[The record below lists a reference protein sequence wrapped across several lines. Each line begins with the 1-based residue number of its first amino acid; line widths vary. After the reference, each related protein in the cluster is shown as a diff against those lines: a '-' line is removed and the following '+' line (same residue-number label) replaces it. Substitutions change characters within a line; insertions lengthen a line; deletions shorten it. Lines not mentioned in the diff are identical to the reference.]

1 MDPAPPRSPE
11 QFIADFFT
19 EYTAA
24 ALDGDTD
31 PADVV
36 DRFHTPDIVQV
47 ADGIRLDRDR
57 LVAHLRPVRKNL
69 RDYRF
74 EVEEVIAD
82 GDRMAVRMT
91 IHATMRMTGTVTTE
105 VFLFGEFTPDGKLRR
120 ADQLT
125 RTVPAA

>member
-1 MDPAPPRSPE
+1 MDPAMPRTPE
-11 QFIADFFT
+11 RFVADFFT
-19 EYTAA
+19 AFTAA
-24 ALDGDTD
+24 ALDPGAD
-31 PADVV
+31 PAAVV
-36 DRFHTPDIVQV
+36 DRFHTPDVVQI

-74 EVEEVIAD
+74 EVHEVIAD

-91 IHATMRMTGTVTTE
+91 IHATMRTTGTVATE
-105 VFLFGEFTPDGKLRR
+105 VFLFGEFTPDGRLRR

-125 RTVPAA
+125 RALAA

>member
-24 ALDGDTD
+24 ALDGAND
-31 PADVV
+31 PADV

-47 ADGIRLDRDR
+47 AD
-57 LVAHLRPVRKNL
+57 
-69 RDYRF
+69 
-74 EVEEVIAD
+74 E
-82 GDRMAVRMT
+82 
-91 IHATMRMTGTVTTE
+91 
-105 VFLFGEFTPDGKLRR
+105 
-120 ADQLT
+120 LT

>member
-19 EYTAA
+19 EFTAA
-24 ALDGDTD
+24 ALDGDND
-31 PADVV
+31 PAEVV
-36 DRFHTPDIVQV
+36 DRFHSPDVVQI

-57 LVAHLRPVRKNL
+57 LIAHLRPVRKNL

-74 EVEEVIAD
+74 EIHEVIAD
-82 GDRMAVRMT
+82 GDRIAARMT
-91 IHATMRMTGTVTTE
+91 IHATMRKTGPLTTE
-105 VFLFGEFTPDGKLRR
+105 LFLFGEFTPDGRLRR

-125 RTVPAA
+125 RAV